1 MMYIWTIK
9 FLFIHTR
16 SDLMRG
22 YATFFMFTDVQI
34 ANVAQL
40 TFWSQAE
47 KKMRRKWKWETSS
60 LLQENSIGT
69 YLYMSSVFF
78 SLLLIVSLENPKRN
92 IRAKNRTVSRES
104 KMMRL
109 HCLIGTTSPPTV
121 LKVQKF
127 LWTFLNNLIMRAKH
141 LCSKESHWFLE
152 DPTVLFEL
160 FESVLFVGSYT
171 YE

>member
-1 MMYIWTIK
+1 MYILDHK
-9 FLFIHTR
+9 VFVHTR

-47 KKMRRKWKWETSS
+47 KKMRRKWKSGAAFYKKIALVPT
-60 LLQENSIGT
+60 T
-69 YLYMSSVFF
+69 YICLPYFF
-78 SLLLIVSLENPKRN
+78 LLLIVSLENPKRN

-104 KMMRL
+104 KVMRL

-141 LCSKESHWFLE
+141 LCSKESSHTDFWK
-152 DPTVLFEL
+152 TQLFCGKTKL
-160 FESVLFVGSYT
+160 FESVLFVDSTGR
-171 YE
+171 

>member
-1 MMYIWTIK
+1 MIP
-9 FLFIHTR
+9 R
-16 SDLMRG
+16 R
-22 YATFFMFTDVQI
+22 
-34 ANVAQL
+34 
-40 TFWSQAE
+40 

>member
-1 MMYIWTIK
+1 M
-9 FLFIHTR
+9 
-16 SDLMRG
+16 
-22 YATFFMFTDVQI
+22 I
-34 ANVAQL
+34 A
-40 TFWSQAE
+40 SR

-104 KMMRL
+104 KVMRL

-152 DPTVLFEL
+152 DSTVLWKNQIVWICTICGLLHIWIE
-160 FESVLFVGSYT
+160 EV
-171 YE
+171 